1 MSKKNEKDFFDS
13 PSMIT
18 FILIGLLVVLIIL
31 SQSFAIQSHMEA
43 GDIFRSI
50 INHNSVYLISLIYFI
65 LIRVKFGKKYFD
77 YLNVIMFVFFVLTT
91 FASLFTIFQSFG
103 FSSILSLAFNVLFT
117 LYFGYSFFTSTV
129 IGKDLKLSD
138 SPLAEI
144 NNGQYYYLLIGI
156 IAISLIV
163 SLVSVNTFEDVV
175 VYLLEAIYQFMFV
188 RYIYLYKEY
197 IETKE
202 KTSSKNKKEEQ
213 DEDTVTKEVIVEDDK
228 VQDTSLDKPKET
240 KRRGRPKKNKEEDLK

>member
-1 MSKKNEKDFFDS
+1 MNKSKEKDFFDS

-18 FILIGLLVVLIIL
+18 YILIGLLVVLIIL
-31 SQSFAIQSHMEA
+31 SQSFAIQSHMAA

-50 INHNSVYLISLIYFI
+50 INHNSIYLVSLIYFI

-77 YLNVIMFVFFVLTT
+77 YLNVVMFVFYLLTT

-103 FSSILSLAFNVLFT
+103 FDSILNLAFNVLIT

-129 IGKDLKLSD
+129 IGKDLRLSD

-163 SLVSVNTFEDVV
+163 SLVSVNSFEDVV
-175 VYLLEAIYQFMFV
+175 VYLLEAIYKFMFV

-197 IETKE
+197 IERKELEASKE
-202 KTSSKNKKEEQ
+202 KEKKEEKVEEVKK
-213 DEDTVTKEVIVEDDK
+213 DKIIKEEE
-228 VQDTSLDKPKET
+228 KPKEV
-240 KRRGRPKKNKEEDLK
+240 KRRGRPKKNKDEEALK

>member
-1 MSKKNEKDFFDS
+1 MNKSKERDFFDS

-18 FILIGLLVVLIIL
+18 YILIGLLVVLIIL
-31 SQSFAIQSHMEA
+31 SQSFAIQSHMAA

-50 INHNSVYLISLIYFI
+50 INHNSIYLVSLIYFI

-77 YLNVIMFVFFVLTT
+77 YLNVVMFVFYLLTT
-91 FASLFTIFQSFG
+91 IASLFTIFQSFG
-103 FSSILSLAFNVLFT
+103 FDSILNLAFNVLIT

-129 IGKDLKLSD
+129 IGKDLRLSD

-163 SLVSVNTFEDVV
+163 SLVSVNSFEDVV

-197 IETKE
+197 IERKELEAFKE
-202 KTSSKNKKEEQ
+202 KEKKEEKVEEVK
-213 DEDTVTKEVIVEDDK
+213 EDKIIKEE
-228 VQDTSLDKPKET
+228 KPKEV
-240 KRRGRPKKNKEEDLK
+240 KRRGRPKKNKDEEALK

>member
-1 MSKKNEKDFFDS
+1 MNKSKERDFFDS

-18 FILIGLLVVLIIL
+18 YILIGLLVVLIIL
-31 SQSFAIQSHMEA
+31 SQSFAIRSHMEA

-50 INHNSVYLISLIYFI
+50 VNHNSIYLISLIYFI

-77 YLNVIMFVFFVLTT
+77 YLNVIMFVFYLLTT

-103 FSSILSLAFNVLFT
+103 FDSILSLTFNVLFT

-163 SLVSVNTFEDVV
+163 SLVSVNSFEDVV

-197 IETKE
+197 VERKTTVNDKVKE
-202 KTSSKNKKEEQ
+202 DILDKKEEAEEVM
-213 DEDTVTKEVIVEDDK
+213 EDKTTLEIE
-228 VQDTSLDKPKET
+228 KPKEV
-240 KRRGRPKKNKEEDLK
+240 KRRGRPKKNKDEEASK

>member
-1 MSKKNEKDFFDS
+1 MNKSKEKDFFDS

-18 FILIGLLVVLIIL
+18 YILIGLLVVLIIL
-31 SQSFAIQSHMEA
+31 SQSFAIQSHMA
-43 GDIFRSI
+43 TGDIFRSI
-50 INHNSVYLISLIYFI
+50 INHNSIYLVSLIYFI

-77 YLNVIMFVFFVLTT
+77 YLNVIMFVFYLLTT

-103 FSSILSLAFNVLFT
+103 FDSILNLAFNVLIT

-129 IGKDLKLSD
+129 IGKDLRLSD

-163 SLVSVNTFEDVV
+163 SLVSVNSFEDVV

-197 IETKE
+197 IERKELEVFKE
-202 KTSSKNKKEEQ
+202 KEKKEEKVEEVK
-213 DEDTVTKEVIVEDDK
+213 EDKIIKEEE
-228 VQDTSLDKPKET
+228 KPKEV
-240 KRRGRPKKNKEEDLK
+240 KRRGRPKKNKDEETLK

>member
-1 MSKKNEKDFFDS
+1 MNKSKEKDFFDS

-18 FILIGLLVVLIIL
+18 YILIGLLVVLIIL
-31 SQSFAIQSHMEA
+31 SQSFAIQSHMAA

-50 INHNSVYLISLIYFI
+50 INHNSIYLVSLIYFI

-77 YLNVIMFVFFVLTT
+77 YLNVIMFVFYLLTA

-103 FSSILSLAFNVLFT
+103 FDSILNLAFNVLIT

-129 IGKDLKLSD
+129 IGKDLRLSD

-163 SLVSVNTFEDVV
+163 SLVSVNSFEDVV

-197 IETKE
+197 IERKELEAFKE
-202 KTSSKNKKEEQ
+202 KEKKEEKVEEVK
-213 DEDTVTKEVIVEDDK
+213 EDKIIKEEE
-228 VQDTSLDKPKET
+228 KPKEV
-240 KRRGRPKKNKEEDLK
+240 KRRGRPKKNKDEEALK

>member
-1 MSKKNEKDFFDS
+1 MNKSKEKDFFDS

-18 FILIGLLVVLIIL
+18 YILIGLLVVLIIL
-31 SQSFAIQSHMEA
+31 SQSFAIQSHMAA

-50 INHNSVYLISLIYFI
+50 INHNSIYLVSLIYFI

-77 YLNVIMFVFFVLTT
+77 YLNVVMFVFYLLTT

-103 FSSILSLAFNVLFT
+103 FDSILNLAFNVLIT

-129 IGKDLKLSD
+129 IGKDLRLSD

-163 SLVSVNTFEDVV
+163 SLVSVNSFEDVV

-197 IETKE
+197 IERKELEASKE
-202 KTSSKNKKEEQ
+202 KEKKEEAVEEVK
-213 DEDTVTKEVIVEDDK
+213 EDKIIKEEE
-228 VQDTSLDKPKET
+228 KPKEV
-240 KRRGRPKKNKEEDLK
+240 KRRGRPKKNKDEETLK

>member
-1 MSKKNEKDFFDS
+1 MNKSSEKDFFDS

-18 FILIGLLVVLIIL
+18 YILIGLLVVLIIL

-50 INHNSVYLISLIYFI
+50 INHNSIYLVSLIYFI

-77 YLNVIMFVFFVLTT
+77 YLNVVMFVFYLLTT

-103 FSSILSLAFNVLFT
+103 FDSILNLAFNVLIT

-129 IGKDLKLSD
+129 IGKDLRLSD
-138 SPLAEI
+138 SPLSEI

-163 SLVSVNTFEDVV
+163 SLVSVNSFEDVV
-175 VYLLEAIYQFMFV
+175 VHLLEAIYKFMFV
-188 RYIYLYKEY
+188 RYVYLYKEY
-197 IETKE
+197 IERKELEASKE
-202 KTSSKNKKEEQ
+202 KTKKEEKTEEVK
-213 DEDTVTKEVIVEDDK
+213 EDKTVKEEE
-228 VQDTSLDKPKET
+228 KPKEV
-240 KRRGRPKKNKEEDLK
+240 KRRSRPKKNKDEEALK

>member
-1 MSKKNEKDFFDS
+1 MNKSSEKDFFDS

-18 FILIGLLVVLIIL
+18 YILIGLLVVLIIL

-50 INHNSVYLISLIYFI
+50 INHNSIYLVSLIYFI

-77 YLNVIMFVFFVLTT
+77 YLNVVMFVFYLLTT

-103 FSSILSLAFNVLFT
+103 FDSILNLAFNVLIT

-129 IGKDLKLSD
+129 IGKDLRLSD

-163 SLVSVNTFEDVV
+163 SLVSVNSFEDVV
-175 VYLLEAIYQFMFV
+175 VHLLEAIYKFMFV
-188 RYIYLYKEY
+188 RYVYLYKEY
-197 IETKE
+197 IERKELEASKE
-202 KTSSKNKKEEQ
+202 KMKKEEKTEEVK
-213 DEDTVTKEVIVEDDK
+213 EDKTVKEEE
-228 VQDTSLDKPKET
+228 KPKEV
-240 KRRGRPKKNKEEDLK
+240 KRRGRPKKNKDEEALK

>member
-1 MSKKNEKDFFDS
+1 MDKSKEKDFFDS

-18 FILIGLLVVLIIL
+18 YILIGLLVVLIIL
-31 SQSFAIQSHMEA
+31 SQSFAIRSHMEA

-50 INHNSVYLISLIYFI
+50 VNHNSIYLISLIYFI

-77 YLNVIMFVFFVLTT
+77 YLNVIMFVFYLLTT

-103 FSSILSLAFNVLFT
+103 FDSILSLTFNVLFT

-163 SLVSVNTFEDVV
+163 SLVSVNSFEDVV

-197 IETKE
+197 IERKELEASKE
-202 KTSSKNKKEEQ
+202 KEKKEEAVEEVK
-213 DEDTVTKEVIVEDDK
+213 EDKIIKEEE
-228 VQDTSLDKPKET
+228 KPKEV
-240 KRRGRPKKNKEEDLK
+240 KRRGRPKKNKDEEALK

>member
-1 MSKKNEKDFFDS
+1 MNKSKEKDFFDS

-18 FILIGLLVVLIIL
+18 HILIGLLVVLIIL
-31 SQSFAIQSHMEA
+31 SQSFAIQSHMAA

-50 INHNSVYLISLIYFI
+50 INHNSIYLVSLIYFI

-77 YLNVIMFVFFVLTT
+77 YLNVVMFVFYLLTT

-103 FSSILSLAFNVLFT
+103 FDSILNLAFNVLIT

-129 IGKDLKLSD
+129 IGKDLRLSD

-163 SLVSVNTFEDVV
+163 SLVSVNSFEDVV

-197 IETKE
+197 IERKELEASKE
-202 KTSSKNKKEEQ
+202 KEKKEEAVEEVK
-213 DEDTVTKEVIVEDDK
+213 EDKIIKEEE
-228 VQDTSLDKPKET
+228 KPKEV
-240 KRRGRPKKNKEEDLK
+240 KRRGRPKKNKDEEALK